1 MKKSNDDKP
10 KKQGKAELIDWYK
23 KIPKKY
29 LLKTHNP
36 NFNLHGIKVP
46 FRMLII
52 GNSGSGK
59 TQTLLNLMHNFGA
72 TFQNIAIITKNKHE
86 PLYEYL
92 EDKTKDQGLTI
103 TEGIAGLPDLDKF
116 NKEEQTLIVLD
127 DLVLEKQQGK
137 IEEYF
142 IRARKLNCSVIYISK
157 SYFLVPKII
166 RQNLSYLIVKQV
178 SSFRDLKLIM
188 SEYSLGIDKVQLKDI
203 YETSTAEKQ
212 DFLLVDLEAPPK
224 DRFRKNFTEIFDIDE
239 DEGGGVGC
247 FGK

>member
-1 MKKSNDDKP
+1 MRKSGEDKP
-10 KKQGKAELIDWYK
+10 KKAELIDWYK

-29 LLKTHNP
+29 LLKSHNP
-36 NFNLHGIKVP
+36 NFNIHGIKVP

-59 TQTLLNLMHNFGA
+59 TQTLLNLLHNFGA
-72 TFQNIAIITKNKHE
+72 TFQNIAIITKNKKE

-92 EDKTKDQGLTI
+92 EDKTKDQGLAI

-116 NKEEQTLIVLD
+116 NKEEQSLIVLD

-142 IRARKLNCSVIYISK
+142 IRARKLNCSVIYISQ

-188 SEYSLGIDKVQLKDI
+188 SEYSLGIDKQELKDI
-203 YETSTAEKQ
+203 YESATTEKQ
-212 DFLLVDLEAPPK
+212 DFLMVDLEAPPN
-224 DRFRKNFTEIFDIDE
+224 DRFRKNFTEVFDVNG
-239 DEGGGVGC
+239 DEGGGMSC